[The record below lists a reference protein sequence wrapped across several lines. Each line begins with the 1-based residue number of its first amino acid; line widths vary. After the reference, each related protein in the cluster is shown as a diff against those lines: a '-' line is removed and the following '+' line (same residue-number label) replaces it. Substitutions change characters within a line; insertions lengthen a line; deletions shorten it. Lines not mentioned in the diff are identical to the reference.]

1 MPVTDVP
8 DKNDVGLPGVLGE
21 RMSKAAFPGRL
32 DADGLSVLKDWGGF
46 IVFSSFPC
54 VHHLNSQ
61 AFRYGSE
68 TGCMGSRQV
77 VDLRP
82 GKR

>member
-32 DADGLSVLKDWGGF
+32 DADGLSVLKDWGG
-46 IVFSSFPC
+46 S
-54 VHHLNSQ
+54 
-61 AFRYGSE
+61 
-68 TGCMGSRQV
+68 
-77 VDLRP
+77 
-82 GKR
+82 

>member
-32 DADGLSVLKDWGGF
+32 DADGLSVLKDWGGHSIF
-46 IVFSSFPC
+46 FLSMCASPK
-54 VHHLNSQ
+54 L
-61 AFRYGSE
+61 
-68 TGCMGSRQV
+68 
-77 VDLRP
+77 P
-82 GKR
+82 GF